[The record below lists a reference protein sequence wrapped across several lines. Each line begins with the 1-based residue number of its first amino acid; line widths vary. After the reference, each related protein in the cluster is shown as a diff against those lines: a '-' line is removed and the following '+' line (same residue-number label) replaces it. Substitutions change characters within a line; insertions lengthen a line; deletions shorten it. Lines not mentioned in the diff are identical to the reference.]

1 MATAVLHPSAFD
13 DRPRQTFQWTRS
25 SAISVT
31 LAVHA
36 LAALLILAPPAMEQ
50 IEKRQS
56 TAVEPIFL
64 VPEKKPEEIIP
75 IEPIKFKPFV
85 PKPRPTPVTHTET
98 PPPPAPVEEVS
109 TNTYAVDPVPPAPAA
124 TPEAAIPE
132 TLPTALGYG
141 SGTKTVAYP
150 RDAIQKRQEGTVML
164 RVKIGIDG
172 APLEAVVEKSSGY
185 MSLDRAARE
194 AVMKWRFT
202 PGTRNGQPFIAWGL
216 VPISFKLN
224 EL

>member
-36 LAALLILAPPAMEQ
+36 LAALLILAPSGIEQ

-75 IEPIKFKPFV
+75 VKPLEVKKFV
-85 PKPRPTPVTHTET
+85 PRPVPRPTPRVEA
-98 PPPPAPVEEVS
+98 PPPPVPVETVS
-109 TNTYAVDPVPPAPAA
+109 TNTYAVDPAPPAPEAV
-124 TPEAAIPE
+124 PEAAIAE
-132 TLPTALGYG
+132 TAPTALGYG
-141 SGTKTVAYP
+141 AGVKTVAYP
-150 RDAIQKRQEGTVML
+150 RDAIQRRQEGTVML
-164 RVKIGIDG
+164 RVKIGVDG
-172 APLEAVVEKSSGY
+172 VPLEAQVERSSGF